1 MHPTIQSVV
10 RTLTRGHVE
19 KYCELIRKRYAE
31 IASGDLG
38 YVPDALGC
46 VLKVLNEMASDDA
59 LSESVREK
67 AAYAAANLLVSD
79 YVNE

>member
-1 MHPTIQSVV
+1 M
-10 RTLTRGHVE
+10 E
-19 KYCELIRKRYAE
+19 KYCDLIRQRYSE

-38 YVPDALGC
+38 YIPDALGC
-46 VLKVLNEMASDDA
+46 VLKVLNEVASNEA
-59 LSESVREK
+59 LSESIREQ

>member
-1 MHPTIQSVV
+1 M
-10 RTLTRGHVE
+10 E

-38 YVPDALGC
+38 YVPDALG
-46 VLKVLNEMASDDA
+46 VLKVLNEMAADDA
-59 LSESVREK
+59 LSEAVREK

>member
-1 MHPTIQSVV
+1 MDH
-10 RTLTRGHVE
+10 
-19 KYCELIRKRYAE
+19 YCELIRKRYAE
-31 IASGDLG
+31 IASGDLR
-38 YVPDALGC
+38 YIPDALGC
-46 VLKVLNEMASDDA
+46 VLKVLNEIAADEA

>member
-1 MHPTIQSVV
+1 M
-10 RTLTRGHVE
+10 E
-19 KYCELIRKRYAE
+19 KYCELIRQRYSE

-46 VLKVLNEMASDDA
+46 VLRVLNEIASDASVAEA
-59 LSESVREK
+59 LREK
-67 AAYAAANLLVSD
+67 AAYAAAKLLVSD

>member
-1 MHPTIQSVV
+1 MD
-10 RTLTRGHVE
+10 

-38 YVPDALGC
+38 NISDALGC
-46 VLKVLNEMASDDA
+46 VLKTLNEIAADQA

>member
-1 MHPTIQSVV
+1 MDH
-10 RTLTRGHVE
+10 
-19 KYCELIRKRYAE
+19 YCELIRKRYAE

-38 YVPDALGC
+38 YIPEALGC
-46 VLKVLNEMASDDA
+46 VLKVLNEIAADEA

>member
-1 MHPTIQSVV
+1 M
-10 RTLTRGHVE
+10 E
-19 KYCELIRKRYAE
+19 KYSELIRQRYAE

-38 YVPDALGC
+38 YIPDALGC
-46 VLKVLNEMASDDA
+46 VLRVLNEVVEGGT
-59 LSESVREK
+59 LSESIREK

>member
-1 MHPTIQSVV
+1 
-10 RTLTRGHVE
+10 VE
-19 KYCELIRKRYAE
+19 KYCELVRRRYAE

-38 YVPDALGC
+38 YIPDALGC
-46 VLKVLNEMASDDA
+46 VLKVLNEVASNEA
-59 LSESVREK
+59 LPESIREQ

>member
-1 MHPTIQSVV
+1 MDN
-10 RTLTRGHVE
+10 
-19 KYCELIRKRYAE
+19 YCELIRKRYAE

-38 YVPDALGC
+38 YIPDALDC
-46 VLKVLNEMASDDA
+46 VLRALNEVASDDA
-59 LSESVREK
+59 LPGPVREK

>member
-1 MHPTIQSVV
+1 MDH
-10 RTLTRGHVE
+10 
-19 KYCELIRKRYAE
+19 YCELIRKRYAG

-38 YVPDALGC
+38 YIPDALGC
-46 VLKVLNEMASDDA
+46 VLKVLNEIAADEA